1 MNYGE
6 YLDKVEVGYM
16 LKIYD
21 VTYKIKGER
30 VWCDECYKHILIEAK
45 TKKEAR
51 EKTFEEINEY
61 KYTIV
66 SVDLI

>member
-1 MNYGE
+1 
-6 YLDKVEVGYM
+6 M

-30 VWCDECYKHILIEAK
+30 LWCDECYKHILIEAK
-45 TKKEAR
+45 TKKEAK

>member
-1 MNYGE
+1 MM
-6 YLDKVEVGYM
+6 K
-16 LKIYD
+16 KIYD

>member
-1 MNYGE
+1 M
-6 YLDKVEVGYM
+6 K
-16 LKIYD
+16 
-21 VTYKIKGER
+21 TYQIKHKIKGER
-30 VWCDECYKHILIEAK
+30 VWSESCYSYFEVQAK

>member
-1 MNYGE
+1 MKKYN
-6 YLDKVEVGYM
+6 
-16 LKIYD
+16 

-30 VWCDECYKHILIEAK
+30 VWCDECLKHMEITAR

-51 EKTFEEINEY
+51 EKTFEKINEY

-66 SVDLI
+66 SIDIIEG

>member
-1 MNYGE
+1 M
-6 YLDKVEVGYM
+6 K
-16 LKIYD
+16 
-21 VTYKIKGER
+21 TYQIKHKIKGER